1 MSAKYAL
8 IRREEGTF
16 PTGLMIGW
24 MGVSSS
30 GYYDWRDRPASARA
44 LRRRELSVIVRWHFE
59 DSDGTYGYRRI
70 AAAMNAA
77 GQHVD
82 PGTVKAIMAA
92 QGLVAAQPRRSGPK
106 TTIPARDLAQVPDL
120 VQRDFTA
127 TEPGVKLV
135 GDITYIRTWEGWVY
149 LAVVL
154 DCYSKKVLGWA
165 MADHMRADLVIEA
178 MAMAARNGHVRYGVS
193 IFHSDRGSQ
202 YTSEAYRVFCHSRG
216 ITRSMGR
223 TGVCWDNAYAES
235 WNGTLKNER
244 VNRMVYPTREKAIQD
259 VAHWIELRYNHKRL
273 HSALGYATPN
283 QFHESFDAGQVSA

>member
-16 PTGLMIGW
+16 PTNLMIAW
-24 MGVSSS
+24 LGVSSS
-30 GYYDWRDRPASARA
+30 GYYEWRDRPPSARA

-82 PGTVKAIMAA
+82 PGTVASIMARE
-92 QGLVAAQPRRSGPK
+92 GLVAAQPRRSGPK
-106 TTIPARDLAQVPDL
+106 TTIPAGDLAQVPDL

-127 TEPGVKLV
+127 AEPGVKLV
-135 GDITYIRTWEGWVY
+135 GDITYIPTWEGWVY

-165 MADHMRADLVIEA
+165 MADHMRAALVIEA
-178 MAMAARNGHVRYGVS
+178 MTMAVRNGHVRRGVS

-202 YTSEAYRVFCHSRG
+202 YASEAYRAFCESRG

-244 VNRMVYPTREKAIQD
+244 VNRMVYPTRKKAIQD
-259 VAHWIELRYNHKRL
+259 VAHWIELRYNQKRL

-283 QFHESFDAGQVSA
+283 QFHASFNAGQVSA

>member
-1 MSAKYAL
+1 MCLAAGVTLAQEFPPLTGRVVDAADIIAPEEEQAL
-8 IRREEGTF
+8 
-16 PTGLMIGW
+16 
-24 MGVSSS
+24 
-30 GYYDWRDRPASARA
+30 AA
-44 LRRRELSVIVRWHFE
+44 LL
-59 DSDGTYGYRRI
+59 
-70 AAAMNAA
+70 AA

-202 YTSEAYRVFCHSRG
+202 YTSEAYRVFCYSRG

-244 VNRMVYPTREKAIQD
+244 VNRRVYPTREKAIQD

-283 QFHESFDAGQVSA
+283 QFHESFDAGQVSAQKQGSQSEKNPSAHTSPCAGSRC

>member
-16 PTGLMIGW
+16 PTGLMIAW

-30 GYYDWRDRPASARA
+30 GYYDWRDRPPSARA

-82 PGTVKAIMAA
+82 PGTVQAIMAA
-92 QGLVAAQPRRSGPK
+92 QGLVPAQPRRSGPK

-135 GDITYIRTWEGWVY
+135 GDITYIPTWEGWVY

-154 DCYSKKVLGWA
+154 DCCSKKVLGWA
-165 MADHMRADLVIEA
+165 MADHMRAALVIEA
-178 MAMAARNGHVRYGVS
+178 MAMAVRNGHVRHGVS

-202 YTSEAYRVFCHSRG
+202 YTSEAYRAFCQSRG

-244 VNRMVYPTREKAIQD
+244 VNRMVYPTRKKAIQD
-259 VAHWIELRYNHKRL
+259 VAQWIELRYNQKRL

-283 QFHESFDAGQVSA
+283 QFHASFNAGQVSA